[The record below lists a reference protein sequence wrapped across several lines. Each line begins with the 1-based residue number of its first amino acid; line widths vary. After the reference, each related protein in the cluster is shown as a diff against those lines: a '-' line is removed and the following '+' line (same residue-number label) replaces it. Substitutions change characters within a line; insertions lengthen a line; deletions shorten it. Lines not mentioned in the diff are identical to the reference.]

1 MIKRIFITVCVLCA
15 VIIANA
21 AQIDTIQVYS
31 ASMKKNVETI
41 VLTPSQRNHHRQA
54 SANELRK
61 YPVVYL
67 LHGAFG
73 NAKSWLG
80 IKPKL
85 GRLADMYRVIIVCP
99 DGQLSWYW
107 DSPVNNDVRY
117 ETFISSE
124 LISHIDSKYPTIADR
139 NHRAITGLSMGGHGA
154 MYNALRHHDV
164 FGAVG
169 SMSGG
174 LDIRPFPQN
183 WGMKDQLGEM
193 AANKDTW
200 DKHSAINQID
210 RIQNGDLAITIDC
223 GEADFFLEVN
233 KEFHQRLLGRGID
246 HDFTTRPG
254 GHTSEYWNNSL
265 DYHMLFFK
273 KVFNKNTPK
282 P

>member
-41 VLTPSQRNHHRQA
+41 VLLPSQRNHHRQA

-80 IKPKL
+80 IKPDL
-85 GRLADMYRVIIVCP
+85 GRFADMYRVIIVCP

-124 LISHIDSKYPTIADR
+124 LINHIDSKYPTIADR

-210 RIQNGDLAITIDC
+210 RIQNGDIAITIDC

-273 KVFNKNTPK
+273 KVFNKNTPR